1 LKRLLLILVLL
12 LLAASLPAQTCTT
25 CGMGGDTSSMV
36 IDQLKVRMPTLAG
49 DTFDLGVNVGVTPIV
64 IFHLGDDTTWD
75 ATARIVQQTA
85 DDNPDIVFAAT
96 LCDTSRKS
104 LKHARSLKLT
114 LPVMLDPDGQQF
126 HFCQQN
132 ECTPAA
138 VFVSTSGE
146 VVMQSSDVTEET
158 MRQGLEAMM
167 SAGQA
172 RDPVCGMTIDKA
184 TAAGS
189 FQYKGMTYYFCS
201 ANCENLF
208 RKNSEKY
215 IQH

>member
-1 LKRLLLILVLL
+1 
-12 LLAASLPAQTCTT
+12 
-25 CGMGGDTSSMV
+25 
-36 IDQLKVRMPTLAG
+36 
-49 DTFDLGVNVGVTPIV
+49 
-64 IFHLGDDTTWD
+64 
-75 ATARIVQQTA
+75 VQQTA

-96 LCDTSRKS
+96 LCDTGKKS

-114 LPVMLDPDGQQF
+114 MPVMLDPGGAQF
-126 HFCQQN
+126 RFCQQN

-146 VVMQSSDVTEET
+146 VVMQASDVTEET

-167 SAGQA
+167 SAGQVK
-172 RDPVCGMTIDKA
+172 DPVCGMTIDKA

-201 ANCENLF
+201 ANCENQF
-208 RKNSEKY
+208 KKNPEKY
-215 IQH
+215 IKQQ